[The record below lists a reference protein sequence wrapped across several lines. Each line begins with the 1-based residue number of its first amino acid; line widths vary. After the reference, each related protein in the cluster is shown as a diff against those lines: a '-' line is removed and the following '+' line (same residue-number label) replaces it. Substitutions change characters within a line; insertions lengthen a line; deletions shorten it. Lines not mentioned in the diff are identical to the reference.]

1 MTYQCPA
8 CGKKAMNIPWTFI
21 VESRVT
27 AKCTAC
33 GNTHTS
39 TLSGAM
45 NSVRGAVIGFIAA
58 ALGTLLL
65 VFLPWWKEWVVALV
79 ALLTL
84 DAVWRLYLHKSAI
97 QRSGQDA
104 G

>member
-1 MTYQCPA
+1 MS
-8 CGKKAMNIPWTFI
+8 IPWTFL

-33 GNTHTS
+33 GTTHTS
-39 TLSGAM
+39 ALSGAM
-45 NSVRGAVIGFIAA
+45 NSVRGAVVGFIAT
-58 ALGTLLL
+58 ALGALLL

-79 ALLTL
+79 ALLAL
-84 DAVWRLYLHKSAI
+84 DAVWKLHLHKSAI
-97 QRSGQDA
+97 QRSGQGA